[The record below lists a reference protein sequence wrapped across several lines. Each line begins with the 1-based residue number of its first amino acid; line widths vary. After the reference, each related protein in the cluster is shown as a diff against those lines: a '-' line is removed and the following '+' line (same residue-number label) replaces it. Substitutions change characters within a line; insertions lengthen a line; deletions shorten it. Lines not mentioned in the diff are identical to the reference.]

1 MRCIYFVK
9 IHWHHELGGF
19 GGAYRKSFCKKL
31 GKRKTM
37 QTLGLPFKKVSHDE
51 KEARAGGKEEKL

>member
-1 MRCIYFVK
+1 M
-9 IHWHHELGGF
+9 GGF